1 MLQATPLTE
10 GWILRHSDG
19 TVDELPAVV
28 PGCVH
33 TDLLAA
39 GVIPDPFLGR
49 NETEV
54 AWVGRRDWTYE
65 TDLVPMNGH
74 EQTDLVFDGLDT
86 VAEILLD
93 GRLLG
98 RTRNMHRSYRFDVT
112 GMSGRLAVRF
122 VSAYA
127 EAEAVRGKLGER
139 PAAYAEPY
147 QYLRKMA
154 CSFGWDWGPTLVT
167 AGIWRPVRLER
178 WSTARIARV
187 RPLVTVEQG
196 VGVVEL
202 AVDVERARV
211 EAPLTVEATV
221 GGEQVRASVD
231 GTQGVVRLEVPGAR
245 LWWPRGYGEQP
256 LYDVELTLLHEGR
269 PLDVWRRRVGFRSVE
284 LDRSADAHGTGF
296 TLVVN
301 GERLFAR
308 GVNWIPDDVF
318 PSRVTRERYRE
329 RLEQA
334 ADAGVDLVRVWGGGI
349 YESEDFYDACDEL
362 GLLVWQDFPFA
373 CAAYPEEQP
382 LRGEVEAEARENVVR
397 LMPHPALVLWNGNN
411 ENLWG
416 FRDWGWEAGL
426 AGDSWGEGYYLG
438 VLPRVVAELDPTRP
452 YTAGS
457 PWSGSWEHHPNDPAH
472 GTHHSWEVWNREDY
486 AEYRA
491 EVPRFVAEFGW
502 QAPPAY
508 ATLAGA
514 LPGEVLAADSPGVLH
529 HQKADDGNG
538 KLRRGLERHFAFPE
552 GDFDRWHYLMQVNQ
566 ARAVA
571 AGIEHWRSHWPVCAG
586 TVVWQLNDC
595 WPVTS
600 WAAIDGDGREKPLY
614 HELRR
619 LYADRLLTV
628 QMRGQQLVLAA
639 VNQAGEPWAGV
650 LRLRRMSVDGT
661 VIDEAELDFHAAR
674 RTVTDVTVPPELVP
688 VGAKEFLVADAG
700 GDGGADRGGALGTGQ
715 GSAGGASAG
724 WGGAAG
730 TGQGS
735 AGGASAGWGGAAG
748 TGQGSAGGASAG
760 WGGAAGTDV
769 GAAAVA
775 GAGRGSETASGAGAG
790 HGAGTEVS
798 AAGCAGAGWG
808 GAAGTDVGAAAVA
821 GAGRG
826 SETASGAGAGHGGDT
841 EVSAAAGAGASH
853 GSGAESSASQDAGAG
868 AGQDADTE
876 VSAAAGASAVHGAGA
891 ESSAR
896 LGAGADAGVRA
907 GGLRALYFPSSD
919 REIPY
924 PRPEFDVVVAAG
936 GVTVTARTLVRDLLL
951 QVDRLDPAARADRG
965 LVTLLP
971 GERVTIGV
979 SGWKTP
985 DPDAAR
991 SALYCLEPSR

>member
-1 MLQATPLTE
+1 MRQVTPLTD
-10 GWILRHSDG
+10 GWILRHPDG
-19 TVDELPAVV
+19 TGGELPASV

-39 GVIPDPFLGR
+39 GLIPDPFLGR
-49 NETEV
+49 NEAEV

-65 TDLVPMNGH
+65 TDLPAGTGAH

-93 GRLLG
+93 GRSLG
-98 RTRNMHRSYRFDVT
+98 RVRNMHRSYRFDVT
-112 GMSGRLAVRF
+112 GLSGRLAVRF
-122 VSAYA
+122 ASAYA
-127 EAEAVRGKLGER
+127 EAEAVRGTVGER
-139 PAAYAEPY
+139 PGAYAEPY
-147 QYLRKMA
+147 QYVRKMA

-187 RPLVTVEQG
+187 RPLVTVDG
-196 VGVVEL
+196 GTGRVEL
-202 AVDVERARV
+202 AVDVERTRV
-211 EAPLTVEATV
+211 EAPLTVEAAV
-221 GGEQVRASVD
+221 GGVRARAEID
-231 GTQGVVRLEVPGAR
+231 GTHGTVRVEVPGAR

-256 LYDVELTLLHEGR
+256 LYDVELTLLHGEEA
-269 PLDVWRRRVGFRSVE
+269 LDVWRRRIGFRTLE
-284 LDRSADAHGTGF
+284 LDTSADAHGTGF

-318 PSRVTRERYRE
+318 PSRITRERYRR

-334 ADAGVDLVRVWGGGI
+334 AGAGVDLVRVWGGGI

-397 LMPHPALVLWNGNN
+397 LMPHPSLVLWNGNN

-416 FRDWGWEAGL
+416 FRDWDWEPGL

-438 VLPRVVAELDPTRP
+438 VLPRVVAESDPTRP

-457 PWSGSWEHHPNDPAH
+457 PWSGSWRHHPNDPAH
-472 GTHHSWEVWNREDY
+472 GTHHSWEVWNRTDY
-486 AEYRA
+486 ADYRLT
-491 EVPRFVAEFGW
+491 VPRFVAEFGW

-508 ATLAGA
+508 ATLRRA
-514 LPGEVLAADSPGVLH
+514 LPGEELAPDSPGMLH

-538 KLRRGLERHFAFPE
+538 KLERGLARHFALPE
-552 GDFDRWHYLMQVNQ
+552 GDFDRWHYLTQVNQ

-628 QMRGQQLVLAA
+628 RADGDGPVVAA
-639 VNQAGEPWAGV
+639 VNQAAEDWHGS

-661 VIDEAELDFHAAR
+661 VIGEAALVLAAGA
-674 RTVTDVTVPPELVP
+674 RTVAEVKVPSELIP
-688 VGAKEFLVADAG
+688 VGPAEFLVADAWEPSRPDEAG
-700 GDGGADRGGALGTGQ
+700 TGGAL
-715 GSAGGASAG
+715 
-724 WGGAAG
+724 
-730 TGQGS
+730 
-735 AGGASAGWGGAAG
+735 
-748 TGQGSAGGASAG
+748 
-760 WGGAAGTDV
+760 
-769 GAAAVA
+769 
-775 GAGRGSETASGAGAG
+775 
-790 HGAGTEVS
+790 
-798 AAGCAGAGWG
+798 
-808 GAAGTDVGAAAVA
+808 
-821 GAGRG
+821 
-826 SETASGAGAGHGGDT
+826 
-841 EVSAAAGAGASH
+841 
-853 GSGAESSASQDAGAG
+853 
-868 AGQDADTE
+868 
-876 VSAAAGASAVHGAGA
+876 
-891 ESSAR
+891 
-896 LGAGADAGVRA
+896 
-907 GGLRALYFPSSD
+907 RALHFPAPD
-919 REIPY
+919 RDTPY
-924 PRPEFDVVVAAG
+924 PRPEFEVALVPDG
-936 GVTVTARTLVRDLLL
+936 ITVTARTLVRDLLL
-951 QVDRLDPAARADRG
+951 QADRLGPEARADRG

-971 GERVTIGV
+971 GEEVTIGV
-979 SGWKTP
+979 RGWKTP
-985 DPDAAR
+985 DPETAR
-991 SALYCLEPSR
+991 RALYCVEPTR

>member
-1 MLQATPLTE
+1 MLQATPLTD
-10 GWILRHSDG
+10 GWILRYEG
-19 TVDELPAVV
+19 GALPAVV

-49 NETEV
+49 NESEV
-54 AWVGRRDWTYE
+54 AWVGRREWTYE
-65 TDLVPMNGH
+65 TDLAATDGH

-86 VAEILLD
+86 VAEVLLD
-93 GRLLG
+93 GQLLG

-196 VGVVEL
+196 LGVVDL
-202 AVDVERARV
+202 AVEVERARV
-211 EAPLTVEATV
+211 EAPLTVEASV
-221 GGEQVRASVD
+221 GGVRARAAID
-231 GTQGVVRLEVPGAR
+231 GTSGTVRLEVPDVR

-256 LYDVELTLLHEGR
+256 LYDVELRLLHEGR
-269 PLDVWRRRVGFRSVE
+269 PLDVWRRRVGFRTVE
-284 LDRSADAHGTGF
+284 LDRSADEHGTGF
-296 TLVVN
+296 TFVLN

-318 PSRVTRERYRE
+318 PSRITRERYRE
-329 RLEQA
+329 RLGQA
-334 ADAGVDLVRVWGGGI
+334 ADAGVDLVRIWGGGI
-349 YESEDFYDACDEL
+349 YESAEFYDACDEL

-397 LMPHPALVLWNGNN
+397 LMPHPSLVLWNGNN

-416 FRDWGWEAGL
+416 FRDWGWEARL

-472 GTHHSWEVWNREDY
+472 GTHHSWEVWNRLDY
-486 AEYRA
+486 AGYRDD
-491 EVPRFVAEFGW
+491 VPRFVAEFGW

-508 ATLAGA
+508 ATFARA
-514 LPGEVLAADSPGVLH
+514 LPGEELAADSPGVLH

-600 WAAIDGDGREKPLY
+600 WAAVDGDGREKPLY

-628 QMRGQQLVLAA
+628 RERGPGLVLAA
-639 VNQAGEPWAGV
+639 VNQAGDPWAGV
-650 LRLRRMSVDGT
+650 LRLRRMSVDGH
-661 VIDEAELDFHAAR
+661 VIDEAEVDFRADR
-674 RTVTDVTVPPELVP
+674 RAVAEVAVPAEVVP
-688 VGAKEFLVADAG
+688 VGAKEFLVADV
-700 GDGGADRGGALGTGQ
+700 DP
-715 GSAGGASAG
+715 
-724 WGGAAG
+724 
-730 TGQGS
+730 
-735 AGGASAGWGGAAG
+735 
-748 TGQGSAGGASAG
+748 
-760 WGGAAGTDV
+760 
-769 GAAAVA
+769 
-775 GAGRGSETASGAGAG
+775 
-790 HGAGTEVS
+790 
-798 AAGCAGAGWG
+798 
-808 GAAGTDVGAAAVA
+808 
-821 GAGRG
+821 
-826 SETASGAGAGHGGDT
+826 
-841 EVSAAAGAGASH
+841 
-853 GSGAESSASQDAGAG
+853 SSATGPTPDA
-868 AGQDADTE
+868 T
-876 VSAAAGASAVHGAGA
+876 
-891 ESSAR
+891 
-896 LGAGADAGVRA
+896 
-907 GGLRALYFPSSD
+907 RALYFPSPD

-924 PRPEFDVVVAAG
+924 PRPEFDVSVAPGA
-936 GVTVTARTLVRDLLL
+936 VIVTARTLVRDLLL
-951 QVDRLDPAARADRG
+951 QADRLDPEARADRG

-971 GERVTIGV
+971 GEEVTIHV
-979 SGWKTP
+979 SGWETP
-985 DPDAAR
+985 DADAAR

>member
-1 MLQATPLTE
+1 MLQATPLTD
-10 GWILRHSDG
+10 GWTLRHEG
-19 TVDELPAVV
+19 AALPAAV

-49 NETEV
+49 NEAEV
-54 AWVGRRDWTYE
+54 AWLGRRDWTYE
-65 TDLVPMNGH
+65 TDLTAASAQSANEQH

-98 RTRNMHRSYRFDVT
+98 RVRNMHRSYRFDVT
-112 GMSGRLAVRF
+112 GLSGRLSVRF
-122 VSAYA
+122 ASAYA

-167 AGIWRPVRLER
+167 AGIWRPVRLEQ

-196 VGVVEL
+196 TGHVEL
-202 AVDVERARV
+202 AVDVERTRV

-221 GGEQVRASVD
+221 GGMRARAGID
-231 GTQGVVRLEVPGAR
+231 GAGGVVRLTVPDVE
-245 LWWPRGYGEQP
+245 LWWPRGSGEQP
-256 LYDVELTLLHEGR
+256 LYDVELTLLQGEEA
-269 PLDVWRRRVGFRSVE
+269 LDVWRRRVGFRTVE
-284 LDRSADAHGTGF
+284 LDRRPDEHGTGF
-296 TLVVN
+296 TLAVN

-329 RLEQA
+329 RLRQA
-334 ADAGVDLVRVWGGGI
+334 ADAGVDLVRIWGGGI

-397 LMPHPALVLWNGNN
+397 LMPHPSLVLWNGNN

-416 FRDWGWEAGL
+416 FRDWEWEPRL

-438 VLPRVVAELDPTRP
+438 LLPRVVAELDPTRP

-457 PWSGSWEHHPNDPAH
+457 PWSGSWDRHPNDPAH

-486 AEYRA
+486 ADYRLS
-491 EVPRFVAEFGW
+491 VPRFVAEFGW

-508 ATLAGA
+508 ATLRRA
-514 LPGEVLAADSPGVLH
+514 LPGEELAPDSPGMLH

-552 GDFDRWHYLMQVNQ
+552 GDFEGNSEGNFDRWHYLTQVNQ

-619 LYADRLLTV
+619 LYADRLLTLQV
-628 QMRGQQLVLAA
+628 RDGGLELAV
-639 VNQAGEPWAGV
+639 VNQAAEGWAGAV
-650 LRLRRMSVDGT
+650 RLRRMSVEGVVVGET
-661 VIDEAELDFHAAR
+661 SVGFGAEG
-674 RTVTDVTVPPELVP
+674 RTVNRVGVPRELEP
-688 VGAKEFLVADAG
+688 VGPKEFLVADA
-700 GDGGADRGGALGTGQ
+700 DSLR
-715 GSAGGASAG
+715 
-724 WGGAAG
+724 
-730 TGQGS
+730 
-735 AGGASAGWGGAAG
+735 
-748 TGQGSAGGASAG
+748 
-760 WGGAAGTDV
+760 
-769 GAAAVA
+769 
-775 GAGRGSETASGAGAG
+775 
-790 HGAGTEVS
+790 
-798 AAGCAGAGWG
+798 
-808 GAAGTDVGAAAVA
+808 
-821 GAGRG
+821 
-826 SETASGAGAGHGGDT
+826 
-841 EVSAAAGAGASH
+841 
-853 GSGAESSASQDAGAG
+853 
-868 AGQDADTE
+868 
-876 VSAAAGASAVHGAGA
+876 AVH
-891 ESSAR
+891 
-896 LGAGADAGVRA
+896 
-907 GGLRALYFPSSD
+907 FPAPD
-919 REIPY
+919 REVPY
-924 PRPEFDVVVAAG
+924 PRPEFDVALVSG
-936 GVTVTARTLVRDLLL
+936 GIVVTARTLVRDLLL
-951 QVDRLDPAARADRG
+951 QADRLHPDARADQG

-971 GERVTIGV
+971 GEEVTIGV
-979 SGWKTP
+979 HGWETP
-985 DPDAAR
+985 DAQAAR
-991 SALYCLEPSR
+991 SALYCMEPSR

>member
-1 MLQATPLTE
+1 MLEATPLGD
-10 GWILRHSDG
+10 GWILRHESD
-19 TVDELPAVV
+19 TLPASV

-33 TDLLAA
+33 TDLMAA

-49 NETEV
+49 DETEV

-65 TDLVPMNGH
+65 RELGGSSASVAH
-74 EQTDLVFDGLDT
+74 EHTDLVFDGLDT
-86 VAEILLD
+86 VAEISLD
-93 GRLLG
+93 GRPLG
-98 RTRNMHRSYRFDVT
+98 TVRNMHRSYRFDVT
-112 GMSGRLAVRF
+112 GLSGRLSVRF
-122 VSAYA
+122 VSAYT
-127 EAEAVRGKLGER
+127 EAEAVRGRLGER

-187 RPLVTVEQG
+187 RPLVTVDEG

-202 AVDVERARV
+202 AVDVERTRG

-221 GGEQVRASVD
+221 GGVRARAAVD
-231 GTQGVVRLEVPGAR
+231 GSGGVVRLRVPDAR

-256 LYDVELTLLHEGR
+256 LYDVELRLLHGDDA
-269 PLDVWRRRVGFRSVE
+269 LDVWRRRIGFRTVE
-284 LDRSADAHGTGF
+284 LDRRSDAHGTGF

-318 PSRVTRERYRE
+318 PSRITRARYRE

-334 ADAGVDLVRVWGGGI
+334 AAAGMDLVRVWGGGI

-397 LMPHPALVLWNGNN
+397 LMPHPSLVLWNGNN

-416 FRDWGWEAGL
+416 FRDWGWEPGL

-438 VLPRVVAELDPTRP
+438 VLPRVVAESDPTRP

-457 PWSGSWEHHPNDPAH
+457 PWSGSWRHHPNDPAH

-486 AEYRA
+486 ADYRLS
-491 EVPRFVAEFGW
+491 VPRFVAEFGW

-508 ATLAGA
+508 ATLRRA
-514 LPGEVLAADSPGVLH
+514 LPGEELAPDSPGMLH

-538 KLRRGLERHFAFPE
+538 KLERGLARHFAVPD
-552 GDFDRWHYLMQVNQ
+552 GDFDRWHYLTQLNQ

-571 AGIEHWRSHWPVCAG
+571 AGIEHWRAHWPVCAG

-614 HELRR
+614 HELKR
-619 LYADRLLTV
+619 LYADRLLTL
-628 QMRGQQLVLAA
+628 QAGDGGLVLAA
-639 VNQAGEPWAGV
+639 VNQGAQEWRGT
-650 LRLRRMSVDGT
+650 LTLRRMSVAGELLAQAT
-661 VIDEAELDFHAAR
+661 VRLTAAR
-674 RTVTDVTVPPELVP
+674 RNVTRLDVPHELTP
-688 VGAKEFLVADAG
+688 VGPEEFLVADAG
-700 GDGGADRGGALGTGQ
+700 VGAGGVRAVYFPGADR
-715 GSAGGASAG
+715 
-724 WGGAAG
+724 
-730 TGQGS
+730 
-735 AGGASAGWGGAAG
+735 
-748 TGQGSAGGASAG
+748 
-760 WGGAAGTDV
+760 D
-769 GAAAVA
+769 
-775 GAGRGSETASGAGAG
+775 
-790 HGAGTEVS
+790 
-798 AAGCAGAGWG
+798 
-808 GAAGTDVGAAAVA
+808 
-821 GAGRG
+821 
-826 SETASGAGAGHGGDT
+826 
-841 EVSAAAGAGASH
+841 
-853 GSGAESSASQDAGAG
+853 
-868 AGQDADTE
+868 
-876 VSAAAGASAVHGAGA
+876 
-891 ESSAR
+891 
-896 LGAGADAGVRA
+896 
-907 GGLRALYFPSSD
+907 
-919 REIPY
+919 IPY
-924 PRPEFDVVVAAG
+924 PVPRFDVALAPG
-936 GVTVTARTLVRDLLL
+936 GITVTARTLVRDLLL
-951 QVDRLDPAARADRG
+951 QADRLDPGARADRG

-971 GERVTIGV
+971 GEEVTIGV
-979 SGWKTP
+979 RGWKTP
-985 DPDAAR
+985 DVRSAR
-991 SALYCLEPSR
+991 SALYCVEPTR

>member
-1 MLQATPLTE
+1 MLQDTPLGE
-10 GWILRHSDG
+10 GWILLHEGS
-19 TVDELPAVV
+19 ELPAAV

-54 AWVGRRDWTYE
+54 AWVGRREWTYE
-65 TDLVPMNGH
+65 TELRAGSGHSAH
-74 EQTDLVFDGLDT
+74 EQTDLVFEGLDT
-86 VAEILLD
+86 AAEVRLD

-112 GMSGRLAVRF
+112 GLEGRLSVRF
-122 VSAYA
+122 ASAYA

-139 PAAYAEPY
+139 PAAYQEPF
-147 QYLRKMA
+147 QYIRKMA

-167 AGIWRPVRLER
+167 AGIWRPARLEH

-187 RPLVTVEQG
+187 RPLVTVDVEHG
-196 VGVVEL
+196 LGVVEL
-202 AVDVERARV
+202 AVEVERTRV
-211 EAPLTVEATV
+211 EAPLDVEATV
-221 GGEQVRASVD
+221 GGVRVRASLD
-231 GTQGVVRLEVPGAR
+231 GASGVVRLAVPDVR

-256 LYDVELTLLHEGR
+256 LYDVELSLLHGDDV
-269 PLDVWRRRVGFRSVE
+269 LDVWRRRVGFRTVE
-284 LDRSADAHGTGF
+284 LDRSADEHGTGF
-296 TLVVN
+296 TFVVN

-318 PSRVTRERYRE
+318 PSRITRERYRE
-329 RLEQA
+329 RLTQA
-334 ADAGVDLVRVWGGGI
+334 AGAGVDLVRIWGGGI
-349 YESEDFYDACDEL
+349 YESSDFYDACDEL

-397 LMPHPALVLWNGNN
+397 LMPHPSLVLWNGNN

-416 FRDWGWEAGL
+416 FRDWGWEERL

-457 PWSGSWEHHPNDPAH
+457 PWSGSWERHPNDPAH

-486 AEYRA
+486 AEYRR
-491 EVPRFVAEFGW
+491 EVPRFMAEFGW
-502 QAPPAY
+502 QAPPAH
-508 ATLAGA
+508 ATLRRA
-514 LPGEVLAADSPGVLH
+514 LPGEELVPDSPGMLH

-538 KLRRGLERHFAFPE
+538 KLRRGLERHFVFPE
-552 GDFDRWHYLMQVNQ
+552 GDFDRWHYLTQVNQ

-571 AGIEHWRSHWPVCAG
+571 TGIEHCRSHWPVCAG

-628 QMRGQQLVLAA
+628 QGRAVAA
-639 VNQAGEPWAGV
+639 VNQGPRAWAGAV
-650 LRLRRMSVDGT
+650 RLRRMSVEGA
-661 VIDEAELDFHAAR
+661 VIGEASVEFTAAAR
-674 RTVTDVTVPPELVP
+674 TVARVDLPGELEP
-688 VGAKEFLVADAG
+688 VGAKEFLVADA
-700 GDGGADRGGALGTGQ
+700 D
-715 GSAGGASAG
+715 
-724 WGGAAG
+724 
-730 TGQGS
+730 
-735 AGGASAGWGGAAG
+735 
-748 TGQGSAGGASAG
+748 
-760 WGGAAGTDV
+760 
-769 GAAAVA
+769 
-775 GAGRGSETASGAGAG
+775 
-790 HGAGTEVS
+790 
-798 AAGCAGAGWG
+798 
-808 GAAGTDVGAAAVA
+808 
-821 GAGRG
+821 
-826 SETASGAGAGHGGDT
+826 
-841 EVSAAAGAGASH
+841 
-853 GSGAESSASQDAGAG
+853 
-868 AGQDADTE
+868 
-876 VSAAAGASAVHGAGA
+876 
-891 ESSAR
+891 
-896 LGAGADAGVRA
+896 
-907 GGLRALYFPSSD
+907 GLRALHFPAPD

-924 PRPEFDVVVAAG
+924 PRPDFDVSVAPG
-936 GVTVTARTLVRDLLL
+936 SVTVTARSLVRDLLL
-951 QVDRLDPAARADRG
+951 QADRLDPQARADRG

-971 GERVTIGV
+971 GEQVTIGV

-985 DPDAAR
+985 DPDAVR

>member
-1 MLQATPLTE
+1 MLQATPLTD
-10 GWILRHSDG
+10 GWTLRHEG
-19 TVDELPAVV
+19 AALPAAV

-49 NETEV
+49 NEAEV

-65 TDLVPMNGH
+65 TDLTAASAHSANEQH

-98 RTRNMHRSYRFDVT
+98 RVRNMHRSYRFDVT
-112 GMSGRLAVRF
+112 GLSGRLSVRF
-122 VSAYA
+122 ASAYA

-167 AGIWRPVRLER
+167 AGIWRPVRVEH

-196 VGVVEL
+196 TGHVEL
-202 AVDVERARV
+202 AVDVERTRV
-211 EAPLTVEATV
+211 EAPLTAEATV
-221 GGEQVRASVD
+221 GGVRARAEID
-231 GTQGVVRLEVPGAR
+231 GTGGVVRLTVPDAE

-256 LYDVELTLLHEGR
+256 LYDVELTLLQGEDT
-269 PLDVWRRRVGFRSVE
+269 LDVWRRRVGFRTVE
-284 LDRSADAHGTGF
+284 LDRRPDEHGTGF
-296 TLVVN
+296 TLAVN

-318 PSRVTRERYRE
+318 PSRVTRERYRQ
-329 RLEQA
+329 RLRQA
-334 ADAGVDLVRVWGGGI
+334 ADAGVDLVRIWGGGI

-397 LMPHPALVLWNGNN
+397 LMPHPSLVLWNGNN

-416 FRDWGWEAGL
+416 FRDWEWESRL

-438 VLPRVVAELDPTRP
+438 LLPRVVAELDPTRP

-457 PWSGSWEHHPNDPAH
+457 PWSGSWDRHPNDPAH

-486 AEYRA
+486 ADYRLS
-491 EVPRFVAEFGW
+491 VPRFVAEFGW

-508 ATLAGA
+508 ATLRRA
-514 LPGEVLAADSPGVLH
+514 LPGEELAPDSPGMLH

-552 GDFDRWHYLMQVNQ
+552 GDFEGNFEGHFDRWHYLTQVNQ

-619 LYADRLLTV
+619 LYADRLLTLQV
-628 QMRGQQLVLAA
+628 RDGGLELAV
-639 VNQAGEPWAGV
+639 VNQAAEGWAGAV
-650 LRLRRMSVDGT
+650 RLRRMSVEG
-661 VIDEAELDFHAAR
+661 VVAGEASVGFGAEGRAVTRVGVPREL
-674 RTVTDVTVPPELVP
+674 EP
-688 VGAKEFLVADAG
+688 VGPKEFLVADA
-700 GDGGADRGGALGTGQ
+700 D
-715 GSAGGASAG
+715 
-724 WGGAAG
+724 
-730 TGQGS
+730 
-735 AGGASAGWGGAAG
+735 
-748 TGQGSAGGASAG
+748 
-760 WGGAAGTDV
+760 
-769 GAAAVA
+769 
-775 GAGRGSETASGAGAG
+775 
-790 HGAGTEVS
+790 
-798 AAGCAGAGWG
+798 
-808 GAAGTDVGAAAVA
+808 
-821 GAGRG
+821 
-826 SETASGAGAGHGGDT
+826 
-841 EVSAAAGAGASH
+841 
-853 GSGAESSASQDAGAG
+853 
-868 AGQDADTE
+868 
-876 VSAAAGASAVHGAGA
+876 
-891 ESSAR
+891 
-896 LGAGADAGVRA
+896 
-907 GGLRALYFPSSD
+907 GLRTVHFPVPD
-919 REIPY
+919 REVPY
-924 PRPEFDVVVAAG
+924 PRPEFDVTLAPG
-936 GVTVTARTLVRDLLL
+936 GVVVTARTLVRDLLL
-951 QVDRLDPAARADRG
+951 QADRLHPGARADRG

-971 GERVTIGV
+971 GEEVTIGV
-979 SGWKTP
+979 HGWETP
-985 DPDAAR
+985 DAEAAR
-991 SALYCLEPSR
+991 SALYCMEPSR